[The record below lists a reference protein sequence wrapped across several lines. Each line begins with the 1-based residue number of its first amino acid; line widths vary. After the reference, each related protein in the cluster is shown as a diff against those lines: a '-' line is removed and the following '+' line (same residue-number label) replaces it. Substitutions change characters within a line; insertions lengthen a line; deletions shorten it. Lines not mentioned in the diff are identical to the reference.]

1 MQDKTIFLA
10 SDHGGVKLKNHL
22 CIWLKA
28 QGYDAQDLGTD
39 SPDTTVDYP
48 DEAQDLVQKIYK
60 NPTTRGILVCT
71 TGIGMSIAANR
82 YDFIRGALV
91 LNTDMAKMC
100 RGHNDA
106 NVLIFGAKYVD
117 EKLAEECTKIFLNT
131 PFEGGRHARRVDKL
145 GCLGGKR

>member
-10 SDHGGVKLKNHL
+10 ADHGGANLKNHL
-22 CIWLKA
+22 RDWLITR
-28 QGYDAQDLGTD
+28 GYQAQDLGTD
-39 SPDTTVDYP
+39 SPDVAVDYP
-48 DEAQDLVQKIYK
+48 DQAEALIQKIK
-60 NPTTRGILVCT
+60 ANPMSRGILVCT

-100 RGHNDA
+100 RSHNDA
-106 NVLIFGAKYVD
+106 NVLIFGEKYVD

-131 PFEGGRHARRVDKL
+131 EFEGGRHARRVGKL
-145 GCLGGKR
+145 SCLGGIK